1 MKDGIDRPRPGDQG
15 SGGTAS
21 GVGATPPPS
30 SPGDDWSAGACG
42 PPDGAPE
49 RTDPTS
55 GASPGAAALADAVL
69 DLVAEGALPVGLDA
83 GDRPVAD
90 VASLL
95 RSLTQVE
102 AVLGLR
108 MATAEGAGALP
119 FLTAGGMAS
128 HAWWSRA
135 RARALSRAGHL
146 AADRPEIAEAW
157 LAGRV
162 TAEHIDAAARGVAGL
177 PPDLAAAV
185 LDGLVDLWG
194 QVTPSAVS
202 TYCARARTIVDPA
215 PDDEDLRAHKAHAA
229 RFLSF
234 STLDDTVHITGSLAR
249 LDGELLMNAIR
260 ITAERQRVA
269 GDGLTASQRRADA
282 LMQMA
287 AQSVGAGSGS
297 GSPAVLSVTVTTGI
311 DAVTEGG
318 HLLAPSETRF
328 ALCDPA
334 VSTVVTD
341 AAPPRGAAEK
351 PMPSSRIGAGIP
363 RPRSSA
369 GSAAAIPTMDLRRL
383 ALLTSRT
390 LAAPQPLAVGRTQ
403 RIATSAQRRALA
415 ARDSGCILPGC
426 EVPATHCQ
434 VHHLEPWT
442 SGGRTDL
449 PNLVSLCWAHHRQ
462 VDLGRWDI
470 HPIESSRLGTPA
482 NRGAP
487 FTVSIRRRDR
497 WRPAPTPA

>member
-1 MKDGIDRPRPGDQG
+1 M
-15 SGGTAS
+15 AS
-21 GVGATPPPS
+21 GAGAAPPPS
-30 SPGDDWSAGACG
+30 SPGDVGSAGTCG
-42 PPDGAPE
+42 PDGAPE
-49 RTDPTS
+49 RTDPS
-55 GASPGAAALADAVL
+55 SAASPGAAELAHCVL
-69 DLVAEGALPVGLDA
+69 DLVAEGVLPVGLDA

-128 HAWWSRA
+128 HASWSRS

-146 AADRPEIAEAW
+146 ASDRPEIAEAW

-162 TAEHIDAAARGVAGL
+162 TAEHIDAAARGVTGL
-177 PPDLAAAV
+177 PPDRAAAI
-185 LDGLVDLWG
+185 LDGLVGLWG

-202 TYCARARTIVDPA
+202 TYCARARAIVDPA
-215 PDDEDLRAHKAHAA
+215 PDDEDLRAQKAHVA

-234 STLDDTVHITGSLAR
+234 STLDDTVHITGCLAR

-287 AQSVGAGSGS
+287 AQSVGEGSGS

-311 DAVTEGG
+311 DAVTEAG
-318 HLLAPSETRF
+318 HLLSPSETRF

-334 VSTVVTD
+334 VSVVVTD
-341 AAPPRGAAEK
+341 GAASRGSAYAQDT
-351 PMPSSRIGAGIP
+351 PSSQVGAGVP
-363 RPRSSA
+363 RPRASA
-369 GSAAAIPTMDLRRL
+369 GPAAAIPTIDLRRL

-390 LAAPQPLAVGRTQ
+390 LVAPQPLAVGRTQ
-403 RIATSAQRRALA
+403 RIATTAQRRALA

-426 EVPATHCQ
+426 EVPAAHCQ

-470 HPIESSRLGTPA
+470 HPIESGQPGTPA

-487 FTVSIRRRDR
+487 FTISIRRRAR
-497 WRPAPTPA
+497 WRPAPMPA